1 MILTQI
7 LRHSFNAVL
16 KLIFFLSKNILL
28 SPLLNLDLSQRVG
41 LLLLQTTVFN
51 FPVNTSRV
59 YVGRPPLL
67 PQQEA
72 RVHWRRGPSSGGH
85 RQTACV
91 YPLYLGCRCECLL
104 DIRPEDS
111 HAVCLRAGHQP
122 AEGKLGQGCASILG
136 FTANRGVH
144 PLCLKREKHFSL
156 LDSGEVLNNICF
168 GTETESLL
176 FVHPAS
182 RWGGGVGACAG
193 VQVWREGD
201 QEDADV
207 SRCRGVSGTARPVAR
222 AASRTLALV
231 ALSERGRAGPSPLPP
246 GSLGAGRRPRQ
257 SRGSPDGNGARRLIR
272 LTQRFQLTSWEHRY
286 STPDVLRPS
295 LPCPT
300 VTSPVLSEALSM
312 PCVPLPGRNLS
323 PTVGSIQPRSQ
334 PSSSAGS
341 SFAQVTDSA
350 PRCAHPW
357 VEASEPTVLSVS

>member
-41 LLLLQTTVFN
+41 LLLLQTTVFD

-156 LDSGEVLNNICF
+156 LDSGEVLNNLCF

-182 RWGGGVGACAG
+182 RWGGWVRGSLRRGSGLAGGRPGRCGRQQMPWGVG
-193 VQVWREGD
+193 
-201 QEDADV
+201 
-207 SRCRGVSGTARPVAR
+207 
-222 AASRTLALV
+222 
-231 ALSERGRAGPSPLPP
+231 
-246 GSLGAGRRPRQ
+246 
-257 SRGSPDGNGARRLIR
+257 
-272 LTQRFQLTSWEHRY
+272 H
-286 STPDVLRPS
+286 
-295 LPCPT
+295 
-300 VTSPVLSEALSM
+300 
-312 PCVPLPGRNLS
+312 
-323 PTVGSIQPRSQ
+323 
-334 PSSSAGS
+334 
-341 SFAQVTDSA
+341 SA
-350 PRCAHPW
+350 PGGQGCFPDTCTCGA
-357 VEASEPTVLSVS
+357 V

>member
-41 LLLLQTTVFN
+41 LLLLQTTVFD

-182 RWGGGVGACAG
+182 RWGGGGAWELAQGFRFGGRETRKMRTSADAVGCRAQRARWPG
-193 VQVWREGD
+193 LLPGHLHLWRCLS
-201 QEDADV
+201 EDGQGRA
-207 SRCRGVSGTARPVAR
+207 RCLRAPWER
-222 AASRTLALV
+222 AASPVKAEAHRMETA
-231 ALSERGRAGPSPLPP
+231 
-246 GSLGAGRRPRQ
+246 LGA
-257 SRGSPDGNGARRLIR
+257 
-272 LTQRFQLTSWEHRY
+272 
-286 STPDVLRPS
+286 
-295 LPCPT
+295 
-300 VTSPVLSEALSM
+300 
-312 PCVPLPGRNLS
+312 
-323 PTVGSIQPRSQ
+323 
-334 PSSSAGS
+334 
-341 SFAQVTDSA
+341 
-350 PRCAHPW
+350 
-357 VEASEPTVLSVS
+357 